1 MGTAAG
7 IDRRAT
13 EEITDRQRA
22 GHIDLG
28 AREARATEARKS
40 FDLRR
45 TPKRLFSSV
54 VAPGATPR

>member
-13 EEITDRQRA
+13 EAITDRQRA

-28 AREARATEARKS
+28 AHGARATEARKS
-40 FDLRR
+40 FE
-45 TPKRLFSSV
+45 V
-54 VAPGATPR
+54 